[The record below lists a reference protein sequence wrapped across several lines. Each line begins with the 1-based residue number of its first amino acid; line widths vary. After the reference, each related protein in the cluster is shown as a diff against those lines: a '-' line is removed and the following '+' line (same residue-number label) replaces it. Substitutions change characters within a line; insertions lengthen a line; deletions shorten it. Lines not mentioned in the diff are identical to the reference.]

1 MKPYF
6 IGQGTGI
13 VKDFDTLEEMLEY
26 HSKMEDLDKHF
37 CKLYDREHNKMADGN
52 DILFNRGWKEWET
65 VKTLTP
71 INASDLC
78 SYFHDDLGIMVSHLL
93 LTCLFDNITKE
104 GFVIAQSILTHSWYN
119 ELSTYEEFA
128 SVMNYY
134 LRTSFAD
141 LDSSKMLSEE
151 DEQKMLKKIF
161 NTLSEN
167 QLSVFKLKEGCKTYR
182 QKAIVMMQSALGIED
197 VSDAT
202 AMIDLIIEKGN
213 YKPCIFPLLGAPKS
227 LENWNEVKE
236 VNI

>member
-52 DILFNRGWKEWET
+52 DILFNRGWREWET
-65 VKTLTP
+65 IKTLKP
-71 INASDLC
+71 INANDLC
-78 SYFHDDLGIMVSHLL
+78 SYFHDDLDITVSHLL
-93 LTCLFDNITKE
+93 LARLFDNITKE
-104 GFVIAQSILTHSWYN
+104 GFVIAQSDLTHGWYD
-119 ELSTYEEFA
+119 ELLAYEEFA
-128 SVMNYY
+128 SVVDYY
-134 LRTSFAD
+134 LRISFAD
-141 LDSSKMLSEE
+141 LYSSKMLSEE

-167 QLSVFKLKEGCKTYR
+167 QLSIFKLKEGGKTYR
-182 QKAIVMMQSALGIED
+182 QKAITMMQSALGID
-197 VSDAT
+197 VSNA
-202 AMIDLIIEKGN
+202 AAIIGLIIEKGN
-213 YKPCIFPLLGAPKS
+213 YKPCIFPLLGAPES

-236 VNI
+236 INI